1 MRTNECIF
9 CKIIKGEAEGYIVFE
24 DDISIAFLDIRPLN
38 QGHCLLVPR
47 KHYETLMDL
56 PDDLIGRLFKNAKLI
71 SKAIET
77 GLEAQ
82 GIFVGI
88 NNRVS
93 QSVPHLH
100 IHIVPRNK
108 GDNLKGFFWPRY
120 SYKDKSTILEIQ
132 GKIKEAIES
141 LLVQS

>member
-1 MRTNECIF
+1 LSTRECIF
-9 CKIIKGEAEGYIVFE
+9 CKIIKGDAEGYIVFE
-24 DDISIAFLDIRPLN
+24 DDISIAFLDVRPLN
-38 QGHCLLVPR
+38 PGHCLLVPR
-47 KHYETLMDL
+47 EHYETLMDI
-56 PDDLIGRLFKNAKLI
+56 PDELIGPLFKNAKLI
-71 SKAIET
+71 SKAIEV

-100 IHIVPRNK
+100 IHIVPRNR

-120 SYKDKSTILEIQ
+120 PYKDRETILDIQ
-132 GKIKEAIES
+132 NRIRGAINR
-141 LLVQS
+141 LLIQP